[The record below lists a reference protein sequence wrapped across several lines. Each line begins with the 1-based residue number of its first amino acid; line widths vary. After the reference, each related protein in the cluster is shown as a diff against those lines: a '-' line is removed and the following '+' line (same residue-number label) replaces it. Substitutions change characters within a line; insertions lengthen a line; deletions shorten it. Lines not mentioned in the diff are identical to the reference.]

1 MADASLS
8 ITERLDKW
16 LWCARF
22 FKTRALASAFCETAG
37 VRIAGNSVRK
47 AHYQI
52 RIGDVLTF
60 VQPRGVQPHGP
71 AKDAV
76 RVLRIA
82 ALSERRLSP
91 VLAAALYD
99 DLAPPADKPP
109 PTPEEMPVAPRERG
123 SGRPTK
129 ADRRAIARLTEK

>member
-1 MADASLS
+1 MAES
-8 ITERLDKW
+8 ERLDKW

-22 FKTRALASAFCETAG
+22 FKTRALASEFCETSG
-37 VRIAGNSVRK
+37 VRIAATGAAGQPVRK

-52 RIGDVLTF
+52 RPGDVLTF
-60 VQPRGVQPHGP
+60 VQSHGA
-71 AKDAV
+71 AKGEV

-82 ALSERRLSP
+82 GLSERRLSP
-91 VLAAALYD
+91 VLASALYD

-109 PTPEEMPVAPRERG
+109 PSPEDMPVAPRERG

-129 ADRRAIARLTEK
+129 AARRAIARLTNK

>member
-16 LWCARF
+16 LWCSRF

-37 VRIAGNSVRK
+37 VRIAGHSVRK

-52 RIGDVLTF
+52 RIDDVLTF
-60 VQPRGVQPHGP
+60 VQPHGP

-82 ALSERRLSP
+82 GLSERRLSP

-99 DLAPPADKPP
+99 DLAPPADRPP

>member
-1 MADASLS
+1 MAEASLS
-8 ITERLDKW
+8 ASERLDKW

-22 FKTRALASAFCETAG
+22 FKTRALASEFCETAG
-37 VRIAGNSVRK
+37 VRIAGNPVRK

-52 RIGDVLTF
+52 RPGDVVTF
-60 VQPRGVQPHGP
+60 VQPHGP
-71 AKDAV
+71 AKGDV
-76 RVLRIA
+76 RVLRVA
-82 ALSERRLSP
+82 GLSERRLSP
-91 VLAAALYD
+91 ALAAALYD

-129 ADRRAIARLTEK
+129 ADRRATSRLKGD

>member
-1 MADASLS
+1 MAES
-8 ITERLDKW
+8 ERLDKW

-22 FKTRALASAFCETAG
+22 FKTRALASEFCETAG
-37 VRIAGNSVRK
+37 VRIAGNPVRK

-52 RIGDVLTF
+52 RIGDVVTF
-60 VQPRGVQPHGP
+60 ISPHGS
-71 AKDAV
+71 AKGEV

-82 ALSERRLSP
+82 GLSERRLSP
-91 VLAAALYD
+91 VLAGALYD
-99 DLAPPADKPP
+99 DLAPPAAKPP

-129 ADRRAIARLTEK
+129 ADRRATTRLKGD